1 MLKVL
6 LEDNKNESGD
16 SGPEQSKS
24 SKRNAVI
31 AGVSVASGAILLAT
45 LMIGGT
51 LLATNGSSGM
61 YSSKVE
67 KILKGSL
74 DSIPS
79 PSVRI
84 QTMSLKVCLRCKGKT
99 LHGIVSKLLK
109 TKIVLTSPS
118 NVLPYYLPQVNFP
131 ANNLNFH

>member
-1 MLKVL
+1 MENLVIYIFLLKTL

-16 SGPEQSKS
+16 GGPGQSKS

-61 YSSKVE
+61 HSQIREQMLVPD
-67 KILKGSL
+67 ILLAGL
-74 DSIPS
+74 
-79 PSVRI
+79 
-84 QTMSLKVCLRCKGKT
+84 
-99 LHGIVSKLLK
+99 
-109 TKIVLTSPS
+109 
-118 NVLPYYLPQVNFP
+118 
-131 ANNLNFH
+131 

>member
-1 MLKVL
+1 M
-6 LEDNKNESGD
+6 EDNKNESGV
-16 SGPEQSKS
+16 PEQSKS

-67 KILKGSL
+67 KISEDSL
-74 DSIPS
+74 DLISSPS
-79 PSVRI
+79 P
-84 QTMSLKVCLRCKGKT
+84 
-99 LHGIVSKLLK
+99 
-109 TKIVLTSPS
+109 
-118 NVLPYYLPQVNFP
+118 
-131 ANNLNFH
+131 

>member
-51 LLATNGSSGM
+51 LLATNGYSGM
-61 YSSKVE
+61 YSS
-67 KILKGSL
+67 S
-74 DSIPS
+74 S
-79 PSVRI
+79 
-84 QTMSLKVCLRCKGKT
+84 
-99 LHGIVSKLLK
+99 LHGFTNSRI
-109 TKIVLTSPS
+109 
-118 NVLPYYLPQVNFP
+118 
-131 ANNLNFH
+131 LNP

>member
-16 SGPEQSKS
+16 SGPTQSKS

-51 LLATNGSSGM
+51 LLATNGYSGM
-61 YSSKVE
+61 YSTKV
-67 KILKGSL
+67 G
-74 DSIPS
+74 
-79 PSVRI
+79 
-84 QTMSLKVCLRCKGKT
+84 
-99 LHGIVSKLLK
+99 H
-109 TKIVLTSPS
+109 
-118 NVLPYYLPQVNFP
+118 
-131 ANNLNFH
+131 